1 MSAFN
6 RRASALAALLLSLGS
21 LSVFAQE
28 GTIMLTINNN
38 TSGPLLVTVYDMA
51 ASPRAQLLA
60 NRAIYGNA
68 SVTVSVMQDAS
79 GKGHVRW
86 TAMNQ
91 DPDMRM
97 CGHDDKTDLNDGDT
111 VNVYA
116 DGDCSG

>member
-1 MSAFN
+1 MSAYN
-6 RRASALAALLLSLGS
+6 RRAAALISSLLSLGS
-21 LSVFAQE
+21 LSVFGQQ
-28 GTIMLTINNN
+28 GTITLTINNN
-38 TSGPLLVTVYDMA
+38 TSDPLLVNVYDMG
-51 ASPRAQLLA
+51 ASPRQQLLA

-68 SVTVSVMQDAS
+68 SVTVSASQDAS

-91 DPDMRM
+91 DADMRM
-97 CGHDDKTDLNDGDT
+97 CGHDDKSDLNDGDT

>member
-6 RRASALAALLLSLGS
+6 RRTVALVSLFLSLGS
-21 LSVFAQE
+21 LSVFGQA
-28 GTIMLTINNN
+28 GTITLTINNN
-38 TSGPLLVTVYDMA
+38 TSDPLLVSVYDMG
-51 ASPRAQLLA
+51 ASPRQQLLA

-68 SVTVSVMQDAS
+68 SVTVSVTQDDS
-79 GKGHVRW
+79 GKGHVQW

-111 VNVYA
+111 VNVYT

>member
-1 MSAFN
+1 MSVFN
-6 RRASALAALLLSLGS
+6 RRASALAALVLSLGS
-21 LSVFAQE
+21 LSVFGQE

-38 TSGPLLVTVYDMA
+38 TSSPLLVTVYDVA
-51 ASPRAQLLA
+51 ARQQLLA

-68 SVTVSVMQDAS
+68 SVTVSVTQDAS

-97 CGHDDKTDLNDGDT
+97 CGQDDKTDLNDGDT

>member
-1 MSAFN
+1 MSAFS
-6 RRASALAALLLSLGS
+6 RRAITLASLCLSLGS
-21 LSVFAQE
+21 LSVFGQE
-28 GTIMLTINNN
+28 GTLTLTINNN
-38 TSGPLLVTVYDMA
+38 TSGPLLVNVYDMG
-51 ASPRAQLLA
+51 ASPGQQVLA

-68 SVTVSVMQDAS
+68 SVTVSVSQDAS

-97 CGHDDKTDLNDGDT
+97 CGHDDKASLNDGDT